1 MTYIAGLTAALI
13 AAGIET
19 SGCNSAGIVWDVS
32 GNEIQNRADVRTVI
46 DGYDPAPEQIEDAVQ
61 AHLDTTAQSRG
72 YTSMERLCGW
82 AQSTNLT
89 WQAEALTAIEW
100 RDLCFE
106 STYEIINRGAP
117 YPTPAEV
124 VAQLPP
130 IVWPVL

>member
-1 MTYIAGLTAALI
+1 MPIMPDGFNGGVFAAKYSLNNSQFWADKNNLICPSLPNLTEADIADCIT
-13 AAGIET
+13 
-19 SGCNSAGIVWDVS
+19 
-32 GNEIQNRADVRTVI
+32 
-46 DGYDPAPEQIEDAVQ
+46 DPVPLIEDAVQ
-61 AHLDTTAQSRG
+61 EHIDATARAHG
-72 YTSMERLCGW
+72 YASMERLCGW

-124 VAQLPP
+124 VALLPP
-130 IVWPVL
+130 MVWP